1 MQYELF
7 VFRANDNVMVFA
19 NIISVRPPTT
29 DDICETELGTMRHH
43 DQCDDHGDGSHLEEF
58 GVLVSGGTNVYAT
71 YTKWIGALPDMPSPP
86 ALLLRQR

>member
-1 MQYELF
+1 MQTYELF

-43 DQCDDHGDGSHLEEF
+43 DQCDDHGDGSHLEKF

-71 YTKWIGALPDMPSPP
+71 YTK
-86 ALLLRQR
+86 